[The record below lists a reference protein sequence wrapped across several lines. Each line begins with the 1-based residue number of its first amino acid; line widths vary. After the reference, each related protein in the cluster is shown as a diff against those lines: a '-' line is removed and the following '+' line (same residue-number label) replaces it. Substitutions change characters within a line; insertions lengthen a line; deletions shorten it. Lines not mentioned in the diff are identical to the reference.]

1 MLLRAGRKIQD
12 RFYFVNCTQTQA
24 FYKQGIDSIVSRG
37 MRASK
42 RAEI

>member
-1 MLLRAGRKIQD
+1 MLLRSGRKIEG
-12 RFYFVNCTQTQA
+12 RFYFVNCAQTQA

-37 MRASK
+37 MRASE